1 MRFCT
6 DADQFV
12 LDGCRCGGD
21 TPWTKELMFAILN
34 ARLSKGLLVTT
45 NGLISVLSQ
54 LWFSNYQP
62 FSR

>member
-1 MRFCT
+1 MPINSFWMGVG
-6 DADQFV
+6 AE
-12 LDGCRCGGD
+12 GI

-34 ARLSKGLLVTT
+34 ARLSKSLLVTT